1 MSTNSVHYYSSPIG
15 DLRIEFDGPAIVAL
29 QFSNEGL
36 PSGTKLTGEPKEAFD
51 DYFLHRKNLSLSFEV
66 NGTDFQKKVWQEVS
80 KIPFGSTCSYLEL
93 AERCGGKTYT
103 RAVASANGAN
113 PLLLIVPCHRVIG
126 SNNSLT
132 GYAGGLERKRW
143 LLDWEK
149 GQGSLFE

>member
-1 MSTNSVHYYSSPIG
+1 MSTTTVKYYSSPIG
-15 DLRIEFDGPAIVAL
+15 VLHIELNEDSLISV
-29 QFSNEGL
+29 QFSDEGL
-36 PSGTKLTGEPKEAFD
+36 LTGTKLTGEPKEAFD

-113 PLLLIVPCHRVIG
+113 PLLLVVPCHRVIG

-132 GYAGGLERKRW
+132 GYAGGLERKQW

-149 GQGSLFE
+149 GQGSLFR